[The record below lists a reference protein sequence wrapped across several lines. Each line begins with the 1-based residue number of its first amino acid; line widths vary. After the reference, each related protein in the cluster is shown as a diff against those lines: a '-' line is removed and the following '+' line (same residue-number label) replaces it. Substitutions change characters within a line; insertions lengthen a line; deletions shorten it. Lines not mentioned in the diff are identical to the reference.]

1 LNFFGIVPEKSYN
14 IFQKITHIL
23 ISRIFSSSKLT
34 CGGLSGMVNKM
45 VKATTLVLDTW
56 EQKVRNARGSIQLE
70 INNDMRTITSHVIS
84 LTTFG
89 NDYKEGQQM
98 FQHMEALVQ
107 ILAETVTNPFHF
119 LPGFRFFLSFFSF
132 HEDAIFHIVTCVH
145 V

>member
-1 LNFFGIVPEKSYN
+1 
-14 IFQKITHIL
+14 
-23 ISRIFSSSKLT
+23 
-34 CGGLSGMVNKM
+34 MVNKM
-45 VKATTLVLDTW
+45 VKVTTLVLDTW
-56 EQKVRNARGSIQLE
+56 EQKVQDGGGSTQLE

-98 FQHMEALVQ
+98 FQQMEALVQ
-107 ILAETVTNPFHF
+107 IIVEIVTNPFFF
-119 LPGFRFFLSFFSF
+119 LPGFRLFFSFFSF